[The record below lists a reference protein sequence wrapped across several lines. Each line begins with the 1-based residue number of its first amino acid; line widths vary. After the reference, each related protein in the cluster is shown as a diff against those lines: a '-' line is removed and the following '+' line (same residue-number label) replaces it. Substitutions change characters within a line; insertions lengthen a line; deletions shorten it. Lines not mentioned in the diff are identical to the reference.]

1 MNKKKIIS
9 QLASVTLLTSTLIAT
24 AGTVN
29 PDLVSVRGEAEQN
42 IDIKELKEI
51 EGGVDVSGTLKPLYE
66 QTHYGHRDNISF
78 DVKVNKKVKKADAI
92 TLKLTNLDG
101 LVPIQFNV
109 EVKNKDGVVVGF
121 ITDNYYYNGEK
132 AVKPKYLGYENN
144 FGYWDNSTL
153 FKAERIDHEDG
164 KDIPTY
170 TGRSEDVNKG
180 IYKELK
186 IVFNENAENYD
197 SLDLHFEAINVYS
210 QTILTNFDRTINYKM
225 EYGNKTIFENSYF
238 VKGVKKE
245 NENRKAV
252 TFRMDRG
259 INQLY
264 SENGRIFGTSVHINM
279 DINGEHGLKKGDK
292 VTLKVKPNSNFKF
305 KEWEYSDPG
314 GYNLLFRGDFRQTN
328 GTILDGNDFGIDDN
342 GVYYGITREDNK
354 LKKVR
359 NSSFKLLKST
369 PDEIVLELLDD
380 YNYVGSVMMYPDIL
394 LTTLD
399 NYDSNKNILKDLN
412 LDVKIENQN
421 TKRLEEFHLT
431 GDLPVSITNADFS
444 SDNKIRLRSQVGE
457 VVKVGDSGTQEKAVG
472 RLYYITQWIS
482 EDENEFLK
490 PSIGSTGIVTTI
502 GYSEEDK
509 IGFFPAGT
517 IEGYEF
523 VRTDTNTNT
532 NTQTHVFR
540 KIKAEPVK
548 ELKTISK
555 DENGLVIKTEKGSG
569 SPTDLSGYKFLEETT
584 DKDGNKVRTY
594 HKIVTKAVATVNG
607 KEVVLNV
614 KDGIVPTE
622 KIDGYSFSERKVD
635 PKTGDVIYLFKKDGD
650 NSNNGTNTANSN
662 RGASAAGSN
671 NETDVP
677 NSNNGTSKESSNSG
691 TGSENKP
698 LPVVMK
704 DESGNVIKS
713 GLDSSTSKEIP
724 GYKLIREEKDK
735 SGNVVY
741 TYHKIVTKLVALENG
756 KEVVLKDKVGD
767 LTKEDLPGYKFE
779 KEEKSENGDT
789 RFIYSKVSNN
799 NDSSKKTIYK
809 DDSGN
814 VIKQETGVGS
824 NETIP
829 GYKIIGEKIDE
840 NGNKIVTYHK
850 IVTKSKSTIDGKEVT
865 LLVKDGLDSNPASI
879 PGFAY
884 SETKTDPETGDLI
897 YYYTDRTPNIG
908 GKLAVYKDEQG
919 NVFLTAKGE
928 IPEVDEKLYKLLKTE
943 TDEDGNQVFTYHRI
957 VTNYTT
963 VIDGKE
969 DIIKTNLG
977 ETPKEEIPGYKFD
990 KTEKDDKTGDLK
1002 QVYTKDLKTADKKEA
1017 VKTGASASKIILP
1030 IIGLAGLGGLVG
1042 FIAKRKSKK

>member
-9 QLASVTLLTSTLIAT
+9 QLATVTLLTSTLIAT
-24 AGTVN
+24 VGEIN
-29 PDLVSVRGEAEQN
+29 PDLVSVRGWATPGN
-42 IDIKELKEI
+42 FSTPKEI
-51 EGGVDVSGTLKPLYE
+51 EGGVDVSGTLNKGSE

-78 DVKVNKKVKKADAI
+78 DVKVNKKVKAWDAI
-92 TLKLTNLDG
+92 TLKVTNIDG
-101 LVPIQFNV
+101 LFSAFKTD
-109 EVKNKDGVVVGF
+109 VKNKDGVIVGF
-121 ITDNYYYNGEK
+121 ITDDYYYN
-132 AVKPKYLGYENN
+132 NN
-144 FGYWDNSTL
+144 DGTTKERQYMDFGTSEQNRLYSTL
-153 FKAERIDHEDG
+153 FKSENIHTVDG
-164 KDIPTY
+164 ESTRDY
-170 TGRSEDVNKG
+170 EGSSEDINNG

-186 IVFNENAENYD
+186 IIFNKEAENYD
-197 SLDLHFEAINVYS
+197 SLDLHFEANNVYS
-210 QTILTNFDRTINYKM
+210 QTILTNFDRTVNYKM
-225 EYGNKTIFENSYF
+225 EYGSKVIFENSYF
-238 VKGVKKE
+238 VKGAKKE
-245 NENRKAV
+245 TDNRKVV
-252 TFRMDRG
+252 TPRIDRS
-259 INQLY
+259 I
-264 SENGRIFGTSVHINM
+264 SELPIVNGRIWDTFINFSV
-279 DINGEHGLKKGDK
+279 DVNGEHGLKKGDK
-292 VTLKVKPNSNFKF
+292 LTLKTKPDSNFKF
-305 KEWEYSDPG
+305 EKIDPNFFSVG
-314 GYNLLFRGDFRQTN
+314 GKYDKN
-328 GTILDGNDFGIDDN
+328 GTILEGNDFGIDKN
-342 GVYYGITREDNK
+342 GLYFGISRSTPK
-354 LKKVR
+354 QVP
-359 NSSFKLLKST
+359 SFKLLKST

-380 YNYVGSVMMYPDIL
+380 NYTGSFLMTFNTFF
-394 LTTLD
+394 TTLE
-399 NYDSNKNILKDLN
+399 NYDSNKNILKDLK
-412 LDVKIENQN
+412 LYVKTENQN
-421 TKRLEEFHLT
+421 NKTLEEFDSKI
-431 GDLPVSITNADFS
+431 DLPVSITKADYS
-444 SDNKIRLRSQVGE
+444 NGNKIKLTKQVGNNNPGE
-457 VVKVGDSGTQEKAVG
+457 IISSKN
-472 RLYYITQWIS
+472 YITQWVV
-482 EDENEFLK
+482 EGENEFIK
-490 PSIGSTGIVTTI
+490 PSVIS
-502 GYSEEDK
+502 SEDIEK
-509 IGFFPAGT
+509 EKAGFTPAGT

-523 VRTDTNTNT
+523 VRTDTNKDT

-540 KIKAEPVK
+540 KIKTETNSNK

-662 RGASAAGSN
+662 SGASAAGSN

-713 GLDSSTSKEIP
+713 GLDASTSKEIP

-756 KEVVLKDKVGD
+756 KEVVLKDKIGD
-767 LTKEDLPGYKFE
+767 LTKEEIPGYKFE

-789 RFIYSKVSNN
+789 RFIYSKLSNDN
-799 NDSSKKTIYK
+799 SSSKKTIYK
-809 DDSGN
+809 DDLGN
-814 VIKQETGVGS
+814 VIKQETGIGS

-829 GYKIIGEKIDE
+829 GYKIIGEKIDD
-840 NGNKIVTYHK
+840 NGNKTVTYHK
-850 IVTKSKSTIDGKEVT
+850 IVTKLKSTIKGKEVT

-928 IPEVDEKLYKLLKTE
+928 TPEVDKKLYKLLKTE
-943 TDEDGNQVFTYHRI
+943 TDADGNQIFTYHRI
-957 VTNYTT
+957 VTNYTA

-969 DIIKTNLG
+969 DVIKTNLG

-1002 QVYTKDLKTADKKEA
+1002 QVYTKELKTGDKKEA

-1030 IIGLAGLGGLVG
+1030 IIGLSGLGGLVG

>member
-9 QLASVTLLTSTLIAT
+9 QLATVTLLTSTLIAT

-29 PDLVSVRGEAEQN
+29 PDLVSVRGDAYSPTRHAN
-42 IDIKELKEI
+42 FSELREI
-51 EGGVDVSGTLKPLYE
+51 EGGVEVSGILKPESE

-78 DVKVNKKVKKADAI
+78 DVKVNKKVKNLDTI
-92 TLKLTNLDG
+92 TLKVTNLDG
-101 LVPIQFNV
+101 LFDSDL
-109 EVKNKDGVVVGF
+109 EVKNKDGVVIGS
-121 ITDNYYYNGEK
+121 ITDYYYYTETDDRVYRGFESSYSDR
-132 AVKPKYLGYENN
+132 VY
-144 FGYWDNSTL
+144 STL
-153 FKAERIDHEDG
+153 FKSERIDHIEG
-164 KDIPTY
+164 KDVPTY
-170 TGRSEDVNKG
+170 QSSRSEDPNKG

-186 IVFNENAENYD
+186 IIFNKNAENYD
-197 SLDLHFEAINVYS
+197 SLDLHFEANNVYS
-210 QTILTNFDRTINYKM
+210 QTILTNFDRTVNYKM
-225 EYGNKTIFENSYF
+225 EYGSKTIFENSYF

-245 NENRKAV
+245 NNNRKAV
-252 TFRMDRG
+252 IPRMDRG
-259 INQLY
+259 I
-264 SENGRIFGTSVHINM
+264 SELSFIDDRTFSSMINFSVN
-279 DINGEHGLKKGDK
+279 INGEHGLKKGDK
-292 VTLKVKPNSNFKF
+292 VILKTKPDSNFKF
-305 KEWEYSDPG
+305 EKEQFPDYFSAR
-314 GYNLLFRGDFRQTN
+314 GYYHKN
-328 GTILDGNDFGIDDN
+328 GTILDGNDYGVNDN
-342 GVYYGITREDNK
+342 GVYFGITREDNK
-354 LKKVR
+354 LEKVR

-369 PDEIVLELLDD
+369 PDEIVLELIDD
-380 YNYVGSVMMYPDIL
+380 KNYVGSFVMSLNTYF
-394 LTTLD
+394 TTLD
-399 NYDSNKNILKDLN
+399 NYDSNKNILKDLKFY
-412 LDVKIENQN
+412 VKIENQN
-421 TKRLEEFHLT
+421 KKTLEEFDLT
-431 GDLPVSITNADFS
+431 ADLPVSITKASFS
-444 SDNKIRLRSQVGE
+444 SDNKIKLTQQVGT
-457 VVKVGDSGTQEKAVG
+457 VQNQGPIPSTNSSIN
-472 RLYYITQWIS
+472 YITQWVA
-482 EDENEFLK
+482 DGENEFLK
-490 PSIGSTGIVTTI
+490 PSIISSAYLAHLEG
-502 GYSEEDK
+502 EK
-509 IGFFPAGT
+509 AGFSPAGT

-523 VRTDTNTNT
+523 VRTDTNKDT

-548 ELKTISK
+548 ELKIISK

-614 KDGIVPTE
+614 KDGVVPTE

-650 NSNNGTNTANSN
+650 SSNNVTNTANSN
-662 RGASAAGSN
+662 SGASAAGSN
-671 NETDVP
+671 NETDVA

-691 TGSENKP
+691 TGSTNSNNGTDTANQP
-698 LPVVMK
+698 LPVIMK
-704 DESGNVIKS
+704 DENGNVIKS
-713 GLDSSTSKEIP
+713 GLDASTSKEIP

-741 TYHKIVTKLVALENG
+741 TYHKIVTKLVALEDG
-756 KEVVLKDKVGD
+756 KEIVLKDKVGD

-789 RFIYSKVSNN
+789 RFVYSKLS
-799 NDSSKKTIYK
+799 DAKELSKKTIYK

-824 NETIP
+824 NETIL

-897 YYYTDRTPNIG
+897 YYYTDRTSNIG

-928 IPEVDEKLYKLLKTE
+928 TLEVDEKLYKLLKTE
-943 TDEDGNQVFTYHRI
+943 TDADGNQIFTYHRI
-957 VTNYTT
+957 VTNYTA

-969 DIIKTNLG
+969 DVIKTNLG

-1017 VKTGASASKIILP
+1017 VKTGASASKIVIP

-1042 FIAKRKSKK
+1042 FIAKRKSNK